1 MLGGAPVAPPPPK
14 RSPGMTL
21 FRAHATPRRLAR
33 LLLCLVTAA
42 TGGCRSEGGEEKR
55 PEPSR
60 TPTEAPAAEQPAG
73 LHGLGG
79 VEGVQASY
87 DQSRQPARFIAAL
100 GITPGQR
107 IADVGA
113 GLGYFTQRLSEAV
126 GPAGQVVATDINDE
140 SLKRL
145 RARMSERKNV
155 VVRKV
160 EPDEPGLEPGAY
172 DLILL
177 SEVDHF
183 LSDRVAY
190 LTRLRLALTPNGRI
204 AVTHLRAMR
213 PPLAA
218 AAQQAGYSIVSEY
231 DGLPDH
237 YLLFLQPASSR

>member
-1 MLGGAPVAPPPPK
+1 MRVQPSKEHSL
-14 RSPGMTL
+14 MTL
-21 FRAHATPRRLAR
+21 FRAQATPRHLAR
-33 LLLCLVTAA
+33 LLLCLVTAT
-42 TGGCRSEGGEEKR
+42 TGACRSESGEAKSR
-55 PEPSR
+55 EPTR
-60 TPTEAPAAEQPAG
+60 AATEAPAVEQPVD

-126 GPAGQVVATDINDE
+126 GPTGQVVATDINDE
-140 SLKRL
+140 ALKRL

-190 LTRLRLALTPNGRI
+190 LGMLRLALTPNGRI

-213 PPLAA
+213 PPLVAA
-218 AAQQAGYSIVSEY
+218 AKQAGFAIVSEY

-237 YLLFLQPASSR
+237 YLLFLQPLSSQ